1 MSGSIFEQLKMLPT
15 LHEVLV
21 LSSIF
26 REPREYEA
34 NHNNL

>member
-1 MSGSIFEQLKMLPT
+1 MSGSIFEQLKMLPA

-26 REPREYEA
+26 WEPREYEA
-34 NHNNL
+34 NRNNL